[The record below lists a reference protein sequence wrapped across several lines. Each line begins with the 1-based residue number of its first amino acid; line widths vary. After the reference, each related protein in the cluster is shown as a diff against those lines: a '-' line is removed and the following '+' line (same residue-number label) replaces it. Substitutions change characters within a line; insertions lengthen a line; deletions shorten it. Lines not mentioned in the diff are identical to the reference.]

1 MKSINEVTLTGA
13 LIGTIKTTFIGDK
26 QVISFTLETS
36 EALFNATDE
45 VTRFYAELHTIIV
58 FGSLAEYL
66 SMTLSPG
73 MQIYVRGKQKRTDRD
88 SQVTEVVIENGGI
101 AVQIGTLAS
110 EKYPGIILTNE
121 LEVLPREL
129 THPSAYPHT
138 LCIKDSPRVAV
149 LSTGHVT
156 EEDSEIMSGLCWNS
170 ETEEGKFWIQIAPG
184 GWIIRMCNCEIWE
197 HELISSGI
205 SYYAMHNLRT
215 LEKAGYGWLHFDA
228 SAQIIE
234 GLNLWDW

>member
-13 LIGTIKTTFIGDK
+13 LVGNVKTTFINDK
-26 QVISFTLETS
+26 QVISFTLETCES
-36 EALFNATDE
+36 LFNATDE

-58 FGSLAEYL
+58 FGALAKYL
-66 SMTLSPG
+66 VKVLSPG
-73 MQIYVRGKQKRTDRD
+73 MQIYVRGKKKRTDRD
-88 SQVTEVVIENGGI
+88 GQVTEVVVENGGI
-101 AVQIGTLAS
+101 AVQVGTLAS
-110 EKYPGIILTNE
+110 EKYSGIIQKNE
-121 LEVLPREL
+121 LESLPTVLSQQ
-129 THPSAYPHT
+129 SAYPMT

-170 ETEEGKFWIQIAPG
+170 ETEEGKYWIQTAPG
-184 GWIIRMCNCEIWE
+184 GWILRICNCEIWE
-197 HELISSGI
+197 HELTSSGI
-205 SYYAMHNLRT
+205 SYYAMHNLRM
-215 LEKAGYGWLHFDA
+215 LEKSGYGWFHLDA